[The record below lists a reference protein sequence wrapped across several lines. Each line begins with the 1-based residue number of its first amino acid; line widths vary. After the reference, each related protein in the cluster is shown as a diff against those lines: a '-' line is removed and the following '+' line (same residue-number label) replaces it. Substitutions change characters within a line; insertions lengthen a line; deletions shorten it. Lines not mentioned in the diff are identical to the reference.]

1 MRARCR
7 LISVNGKNS
16 TLDVSTTKM
25 RKLAGK
31 CGNWRVIFNFQ
42 KLVLEVTIARKSA
55 LPALGFYP
63 KILGFFEAVGI
74 FLGFYFEK

>member
-1 MRARCR
+1 MHPLGHYSVC
-7 LISVNGKNS
+7 ISGHSHGPLHYTQFASHSHESLLHEQVMLG
-16 TLDVSTTKM
+16 T
-25 RKLAGK
+25 
-31 CGNWRVIFNFQ
+31 
-42 KLVLEVTIARKSA
+42 A